1 MIVASSPEV
10 ILLDEPTAGMTHE
23 ETMRTVELV
32 RSLAET
38 ATVVVVEHDMEFVQR
53 LDAPVTVLHEGRILA
68 QGRLAEIRLDDRV
81 LDVYLG
87 RTFRASGN

>member
-1 MIVASSPEV
+1 MPTETNFRGRRASTIEN
-10 ILLDEPTAGMTHE
+10 DH
-23 ETMRTVELV
+23 MR
-32 RSLAET
+32 
-38 ATVVVVEHDMEFVQR
+38 
-53 LDAPVTVLHEGRILA
+53 VTVLHEGRILA